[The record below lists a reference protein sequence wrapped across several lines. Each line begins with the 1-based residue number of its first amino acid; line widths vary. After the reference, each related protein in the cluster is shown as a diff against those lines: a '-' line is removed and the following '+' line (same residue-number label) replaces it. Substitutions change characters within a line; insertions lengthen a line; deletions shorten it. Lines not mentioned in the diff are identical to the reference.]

1 MIQLKHKLPFLKK
14 AKNNQTEENKK
25 SKASKEEKKQHIV
38 MHPVVGQNNVSQNAF
53 KNLMWD
59 AVAPEFLQVA
69 AGMLAESHTLSM
81 KQ

>member
-1 MIQLKHKLPFLKK
+1 
-14 AKNNQTEENKK
+14 
-25 SKASKEEKKQHIV
+25 

-69 AGMLAESHTLSM
+69 AGMLAESHTLSV